1 MGGRELYEFVDG
13 NHDVE
18 FHSVDYVNNPLVIAK
33 NDRMISI
40 NSCLEV
46 DLQGQVAS
54 ETIGIRQYSGIGG
67 QVDFIRGASLARE
80 GKAIIAMRSTAAGGK
95 ISRIKPFLTAGAAV
109 STSRNDVDYI
119 ATEYGIARLK
129 GRTLQH
135 RAEDLI
141 HIAHPDF
148 RPELIEEYE
157 RRFKCKYQE

>member
-1 MGGRELYEFVDG
+1 
-13 NHDVE
+13 
-18 FHSVDYVNNPLVIAK
+18 
-33 NDRMISI
+33 MISI

-80 GKAIIAMRSTAAGGK
+80 GKAIIAMRSTAAKGT
-95 ISRIKPFLTAGAAV
+95 ISRIKPFLPQGAAV

-119 ATEYGIARLK
+119 VTEYGVARLK

-141 HIAHPDF
+141 RIAHPDF
-148 RPELIEEYE
+148 RPMLIEEYE
-157 RRFKCKYQE
+157 HRFKCTWKAEDNN

>member
-1 MGGRELYEFVDG
+1 
-13 NHDVE
+13 
-18 FHSVDYVNNPLVIAK
+18 
-33 NDRMISI
+33 MISI

-80 GKAIIAMRSTAAGGK
+80 GKAIIAMPSTAAGGT
-95 ISRIKPFLTAGAAV
+95 ISRIKPFLTQGAAV

-119 ATEYGIARLK
+119 VTEYGIARLK

-148 RPELIEEYE
+148 RPMLIEEYE
-157 RRFKCKYQE
+157 RRYQCKFPA